1 MTKYPYRWAQP
12 PAPVPEENIV
22 SDMTAD
28 VVVCG
33 AGFSGITAALSAA
46 EQGLSV
52 IILEKGRDFAARGL
66 HIGVSNSRL
75 MRERGIVNDIDELR
89 SMVCDT
95 YREMRAHAESLQIA
109 RAEVDMHK
117 RNKEVAA
124 QKILNLGCKNLL
136 SKEEIDSLARFL
148 MGTKPYLL
156 FKLGGTY
163 HLSEEDRKDIIE
175 LIELK

>member
-1 MTKYPYRWAQP
+1 MTK
-12 PAPVPEENIV
+12 EEYEAIV
-22 SDMTAD
+22 GREVNDTEYCDANAVYESM
-28 VVVCG
+28 
-33 AGFSGITAALSAA
+33 FSSQSA
-46 EQGLSV
+46 
-52 IILEKGRDFAARGL
+52 FAKAWD
-66 HIGVSNSRL
+66 
-75 MRERGIVNDIDELR
+75 DIDELR

-95 YREMRAHAESLQIA
+95 YRELRAHAESLQLA